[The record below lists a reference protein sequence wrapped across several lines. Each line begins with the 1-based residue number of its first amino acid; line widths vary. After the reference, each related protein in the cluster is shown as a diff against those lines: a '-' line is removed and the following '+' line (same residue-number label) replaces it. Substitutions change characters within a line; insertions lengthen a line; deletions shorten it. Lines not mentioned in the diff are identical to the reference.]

1 MKIER
6 IIDSEDKER
15 KAYSEMNPDLDMTV
29 HWLKDLARKY
39 GLIIG
44 EGPLY
49 KRNKPDEENNNIPY
63 QRKNKKT

>member
-1 MKIER
+1 
-6 IIDSEDKER
+6 
-15 KAYSEMNPDLDMTV
+15 MNPDLDMTV